1 LTTRR
6 PALAGLLCVCGWHIL
21 SFMHYEAILG
31 PEDVLPERPFTDT
44 DNTSREADVMLT
56 MLGHE
61 RDLARGWADEGAE
74 KPESVVMREP
84 DKKGRRHL
92 LVIPS
97 TRNLLESSDLTAI
110 GFFGRVRE
118 DVDHSILFGLED
130 QLVERMAG
138 YGEVGLLSY
147 YDVELVAP
155 KGAYGN
161 LILFSTP
168 DVPEA
173 WYRDEVHR
181 SAVELSPGHYYEVR
195 LHKGTVAG
203 RLLDGGPITVER
215 TKYFDFKGADV
226 WSGLRRFQG

>member
-1 LTTRR
+1 MEY
-6 PALAGLLCVCGWHIL
+6 G
-21 SFMHYEAILG
+21 AILG
-31 PEDVLPERPFTDT
+31 PEEVLSERPFTNAE
-44 DNTSREADVMLT
+44 NTIRELDVMRY
-56 MLGHE
+56 MLEEE
-61 RDLARGWADEGAE
+61 RELARGWAEAGDHAPQHFLVREQDEE
-74 KPESVVMREP
+74 
-84 DKKGRRHL
+84 GRRHL
-92 LVIPS
+92 LVVPS
-97 TRNLLESSDLTAI
+97 TRSIVEAADVSAI

-130 QLVERMAG
+130 QLVERMAR
-138 YGEVGLLSY
+138 YGEAGLLSY

-181 SAVELSPGHYYEVR
+181 RAVELAPGHYYEVR

-203 RLLDGGPITVER
+203 HLLDGGQIEVER
-215 TKYFDFKGADV
+215 TKYFDFKETDV
-226 WSGLRRFQG
+226 WFGLRRFQG

>member
-1 LTTRR
+1 
-6 PALAGLLCVCGWHIL
+6 V
-21 SFMHYEAILG
+21 HYEAILG
-31 PEDVLPERPFTDT
+31 PEDVLSERPFTNA
-44 DNTSREADVMLT
+44 DNTAREVDVMHY
-56 MLGHE
+56 MLEEE
-61 RDLARGWADEGAE
+61 RELARGWAEAGDAAPQHLVVREQDEQ
-74 KPESVVMREP
+74 
-84 DKKGRRHL
+84 GRRHL
-92 LVIPS
+92 LVVPS
-97 TRNLLESSDLTAI
+97 TRSMVAAGDVTAI

-138 YGEVGLLSY
+138 YGEAGLLSY

-203 RLLDGGPITVER
+203 PLLDGGPITVER

>member
-1 LTTRR
+1 
-6 PALAGLLCVCGWHIL
+6 
-21 SFMHYEAILG
+21 MQYEAILG
-31 PEDVLPERPFTDT
+31 PEEILSERPFTNAE
-44 DNTSREADVMLT
+44 NTTREVDVMCY
-56 MLGHE
+56 MLEEE
-61 RDLARGWADEGAE
+61 RELARGWAEAGDDA
-74 KPESVVMREP
+74 PQDFVVREP
-84 DKKGRRHL
+84 DAEGRRHL
-92 LVIPS
+92 LVVPS
-97 TRNLLESSDLTAI
+97 TRSIVAAADITAI

-130 QLVERMAG
+130 ELVERMAG
-138 YGEVGLLSY
+138 YGEAGLLSY

-181 SAVELSPGHYYEVR
+181 RAVDLSPGHYYEVR

-203 RLLDGGPITVER
+203 PLLDGGQIEVER
-215 TKYFDFKGADV
+215 TKYFDFKETDV
-226 WSGLRRFQG
+226 WLALRRFQS

>member
-1 LTTRR
+1 
-6 PALAGLLCVCGWHIL
+6 
-21 SFMHYEAILG
+21 MQYQAILG
-31 PEDVLPERPFTDT
+31 PEEVLSERPFTNAE
-44 DNTSREADVMLT
+44 NTTREVDVMRY
-56 MLGHE
+56 MLEEE
-61 RDLARGWADEGAE
+61 RELARRWAEAGEDAPQDFVVREQDEE
-74 KPESVVMREP
+74 
-84 DKKGRRHL
+84 GRRHL
-92 LVIPS
+92 LVVPS
-97 TRNLLESSDLTAI
+97 TRSMVAAADVTAI

-138 YGEVGLLSY
+138 YGEAGLLSY

-161 LILFSTP
+161 LILFSTA

-181 SAVELSPGHYYEVR
+181 RAVDLSPGHYYEVR

-203 RLLDGGPITVER
+203 PLLDGGQIEVER
-215 TKYFDFKGADV
+215 TKYFDFKETDV
-226 WSGLRRFQG
+226 WFGLRRFQG

>member
-1 LTTRR
+1 
-6 PALAGLLCVCGWHIL
+6 
-21 SFMHYEAILG
+21 MEYEAILG
-31 PEDVLPERPFTDT
+31 PEDVLSERPFTNAENT
-44 DNTSREADVMLT
+44 DREVDVMRY
-56 MLGHE
+56 MLDEE
-61 RDLARGWADEGAE
+61 RELARGWAEAGDDAPPHVVFRELDEE
-74 KPESVVMREP
+74 
-84 DKKGRRHL
+84 GRRHL
-92 LVIPS
+92 LVVPS
-97 TRNLLESSDLTAI
+97 TRSIVEAGDVTAI

-138 YGEVGLLSY
+138 YGEAGLLSY

-203 RLLDGGPITVER
+203 PLLDGGQIEVER
-215 TKYFDFKGADV
+215 TKYFDFKEADV
-226 WSGLRRFQG
+226 WLGLRRFQG